1 MLYTASGVAAS
12 LLIVLALSFMGTF
25 QKGSEVLV
33 SMSADYGNRS
43 EIMLPDGSLVKLN
56 AGSEVVYSYD
66 PKKKTREVDFA
77 KNSNFRLT
85 HYYFFSKS
93 FSSHE

>member
-1 MLYTASGVAAS
+1 
-12 LLIVLALSFMGTF
+12 MGAF

-66 PKKKTREVDFA
+66 PKKKTREVDFQGEGFLMYPRVRNLLSL
-77 KNSNFRLT
+77 KWL
-85 HYYFFSKS
+85 
-93 FSSHE
+93 EV